1 VKRSADG
8 VFRDAAVERLSSPEQ
23 LDQLVNITRPF
34 DWVAA
39 IALLLGLVV
48 LIAWSILGRVPTRV
62 AGDGILLSSGGRVVD
77 AVSGVAGRLAS
88 LDVAVGDEVRL
99 DQVIA
104 RVGQTEIEQRLRQ
117 ANEVL
122 RERQR
127 EHAELTATIT
137 REIDT
142 KLANFVAQEAGL
154 NEAIAVAEQRESY
167 LTGEVAR
174 LEPAVSNGFVTR
186 KTVEDRRVELNSAK
200 LRIVD
205 AQNDILKLK
214 AQRADL
220 QSQRDRDRM
229 QSEFRINDAKRLVE
243 QLSAE
248 LDRGSRIVS
257 PAEGRVVE
265 VKVSAGSVLTVGTP
279 VIEIETA
286 GRTLEATIY
295 MPPDRGKNIGPGMV
309 VHVEPTMVVREE
321 FGAIIGKVISI
332 SEFPVTPQGMV
343 ADLHNDTLVKRFSQ
357 DGAPYVAKVRLEPD
371 ATTVSGYRW
380 SSGKGP
386 PLRLSSGTLAR
397 AEVTTREQPPIELV
411 IPLLKR
417 LSGVGG

>member
-1 VKRSADG
+1 VKRSSDG

-23 LDQLVNITRPF
+23 LDQLVSITRPF

-48 LIAWSILGRVPTRV
+48 LIAWSILGRIPTRV
-62 AGDGILLSSGGRVVD
+62 IGDGILLSSGGRVVD

-88 LDVAVGDEVRL
+88 IDVAVGDEVRL

-127 EHAELTATIT
+127 EHADLTATIT

-142 KLANFVAQEAGL
+142 KLANFAAQEAGL
-154 NEAIAVAEQRESY
+154 NEAITVAEQRETY

-174 LEPAVSNGFVTR
+174 LEPAVSSGFVTR

-214 AQRADL
+214 AQRVDL
-220 QSQRDRDRM
+220 QSQRERDRM

-248 LDRGSRIVS
+248 LDRGSRILS

-265 VKVSAGSVLTVGTP
+265 VKVSEGSVLTVGTP

-295 MPPDRGKNIGPGMV
+295 MPPDRGKNIGPGMA
-309 VHVEPTMVVREE
+309 VHVEPSMIVREE
-321 FGAIIGKVISI
+321 YGAIIGHVVAI

-357 DGAPYVAKVRLEPD
+357 DGAPYAAKVRLEPD
-371 ATTVSGYRW
+371 STTVSGYRW

>member
-1 VKRSADG
+1 MKRSADG
-8 VFRDAAVERLSSPEQ
+8 IFRDAAIERLSSPEQ
-23 LDQLVNITRPF
+23 LDQLVGITRPF
-34 DWVAA
+34 DWAA
-39 IALLLGLVV
+39 ATALLLGLVV
-48 LIAWSILGRVPTRV
+48 LIAWSILGRIPTRV
-62 AGDGILLSSGGRVVD
+62 IGDGILLSSGGSVVD

-88 LDVAVGDEVRL
+88 IDVAVGDEVRL
-99 DQVIA
+99 DQVVA

-122 RERQR
+122 QERQR
-127 EHAELTATIT
+127 EYAELTATIT

-142 KLANFVAQEAGL
+142 KLANFAAQAAGL
-154 NEAIAVAEQRESY
+154 NEAIEVAQQRETY
-167 LTGEVAR
+167 LTGEVAK
-174 LEPAVSNGFVTR
+174 LEPAVSSGFVTR
-186 KTVEDRRVELNSAK
+186 KTVEDRRVELNSAR

-214 AQRADL
+214 AQRLDL
-220 QSQRDRDRM
+220 QSQRERERM

-295 MPPDRGKNIGPGMV
+295 MPPDRGKNVRPGMV

-321 FGAIIGKVISI
+321 YGAIIGQIVGI
-332 SEFPVTPQGMV
+332 SEFPVTPQGMA
-343 ADLHNDTLVKRFSQ
+343 ADLHNDTLVKQFSQ
-357 DGAPYVAKVRLEPD
+357 DGAPYVAKVRLDPD
-371 ATTVSGYRW
+371 STTVSGYRW

-386 PLRLSSGTLAR
+386 SLRLSSGTLAR